1 MARPVKT
8 TGQLISVLSEYNPN
22 TPIRVRRG
30 HKLVNISD
38 IIPVIDIDN
47 SKNSSICI
55 WIKED

>member
-1 MARPVKT
+1 MAIKIDT
-8 TGQLISVLSEYNPN
+8 AGQLISVLSEYNPN

-30 HKLVNISD
+30 HKLVDIND

-47 SKNSSICI
+47 GKNSSICI

>member
-1 MARPVKT
+1 MAIKVDT
-8 TGQLISVLSEYNPN
+8 VGQLISALSEYDPN

-30 HKLVNISD
+30 HKLVDIND

>member
-1 MARPVKT
+1 MARPVDT
-8 TGQLISVLSEYNPN
+8 VDQLISILSEYSPD
-22 TPIRVRRG
+22 TRIRVRRG
-30 HKLVNISD
+30 NKLVDISD

>member
-1 MARPVKT
+1 MAKPVET
-8 TGQLISVLSEYNPN
+8 IGQLISALSEYNPN
-22 TPIRVRRG
+22 ARVRVRKG
-30 HKLVNISD
+30 QKLVDISD

>member
-1 MARPVKT
+1 MAIKVDT
-8 TGQLISVLSEYNPN
+8 VEQLISALSGYNPN
-22 TPIRVRRG
+22 TPIRVRRDN
-30 HKLVNISD
+30 KLVGISD

>member
-1 MARPVKT
+1 MAIKIDTV
-8 TGQLISVLSEYNPN
+8 GQLISALSEHNPN

-30 HKLVNISD
+30 HKLVGIND